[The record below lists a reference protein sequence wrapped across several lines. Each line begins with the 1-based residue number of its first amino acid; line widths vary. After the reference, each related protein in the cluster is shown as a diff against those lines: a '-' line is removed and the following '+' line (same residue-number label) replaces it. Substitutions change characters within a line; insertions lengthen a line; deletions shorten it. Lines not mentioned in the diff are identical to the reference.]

1 MSYNALNPPP
11 LVRDKPANEVMR
23 VAVHNGELHMSMRRG
38 FDDPGMWGIL
48 FVDAA
53 RHVTALTGRVAGSVR
68 IAAFH
73 TAIVHL
79 VIPMLDDL
87 HAEHPEIEPTLIE
100 LEGPPALTE
109 LPLRVNQRVTMHCST
124 VLPNCGT

>member
-38 FDDPGMWGIL
+38 FDDPGMWGLL

-53 RHVTALTGRVAGSVR
+53 RNDGPGLKVRQEMRLQGSGRTLSNHVVVRKFGLKFASVDGTIR
-68 IAAFH
+68 K
-73 TAIVHL
+73 
-79 VIPMLDDL
+79 LD
-87 HAEHPEIEPTLIE
+87 
-100 LEGPPALTE
+100 
-109 LPLRVNQRVTMHCST
+109 
-124 VLPNCGT
+124 